1 MSFLFFTYI
10 AISVGAFR
18 VVPFVVRFLE
28 QNDTV
33 LVPATIIRVTWSP
46 VDVRESL
53 TTSGP
58 YKRIFY
64 IYIRS
69 SNPAI
74 ASFICWKNKQGNGEK
89 NILSWYLGAW
99 INVFTPWDCVSNTC
113 RSFSRNI
120 HVWTDCRFICNMT
133 QIRSLQFDP
142 LTQIATIFWQSTK
155 RFELMKWFFLI
166 RLLFQKIKLQLTL
179 RNSFCW
185 YTHRYADPW
194 QFVKFRNRHIY

>member
-89 NILSWYLGAW
+89 NILSWYLGPW

-155 RFELMKWFFLI
+155 RFELMKWFF
-166 RLLFQKIKLQLTL
+166 
-179 RNSFCW
+179 
-185 YTHRYADPW
+185 
-194 QFVKFRNRHIY
+194 